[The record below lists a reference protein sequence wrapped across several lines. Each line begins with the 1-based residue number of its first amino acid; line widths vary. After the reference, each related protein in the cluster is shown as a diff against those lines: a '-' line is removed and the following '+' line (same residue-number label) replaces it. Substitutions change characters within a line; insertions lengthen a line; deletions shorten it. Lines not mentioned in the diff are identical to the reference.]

1 MRIVQITPGAGRM
14 YCGNCLRD
22 NALVSAWRRLGHDAM
37 MVPVYLPLTLDEPE
51 ASKGSPIFFSGL
63 NVYLD
68 QKLPWFRK
76 ASGKMRHWLSSP
88 ALLGLAGR
96 FAVRTRPE
104 KVGDLTL
111 SMLRGEE
118 GNQARD
124 LEEMIGWLRAGARPD
139 VVCLSNALLL
149 GMVRRLKRDV
159 GAKIVCYLGG
169 EDTYIDAM
177 PEPWR
182 GRIWETLIER
192 GREVDM
198 FVAPSRFYASG
209 MLGRM
214 KMPEDS
220 LRVIGPG
227 IDLSDYP
234 ADPAVV
240 RSYAGVQPPVLGFF
254 ARMSPEKGLDKLVE
268 AYIALRQSGL
278 QPNLKLVI
286 GGSYS
291 PADASF
297 VRRLQ
302 KQLGAFGLLGDVEFR
317 PNVDRNTKIRLL
329 QSMTVF
335 SVPVRYR
342 EAFGMYLLEAMAA
355 GVPVVQPPTNAFPEI
370 IEDTGGGVICESDD
384 TPSLAKA
391 IQQVLEDADLRRK
404 LAANGH
410 RAVREK
416 YDVNVIARCYI
427 EAFG

>member
-1 MRIVQITPGAGRM
+1 
-14 YCGNCLRD
+14 
-22 NALVSAWRRLGHDAM
+22 
-37 MVPVYLPLTLDEPE
+37 
-51 ASKGSPIFFSGL
+51 
-63 NVYLD
+63 
-68 QKLPWFRK
+68 
-76 ASGKMRHWLSSP
+76 
-88 ALLGLAGR
+88 
-96 FAVRTRPE
+96 
-104 KVGDLTL
+104 
-111 SMLRGEE
+111 
-118 GNQARD
+118 
-124 LEEMIGWLRAGARPD
+124 
-139 VVCLSNALLL
+139 
-149 GMVRRLKRDV
+149 
-159 GAKIVCYLGG
+159 
-169 EDTYIDAM
+169 
-177 PEPWR
+177 
-182 GRIWETLIER
+182 
-192 GREVDM
+192 M

-384 TPSLAKA
+384 TPSLAKT